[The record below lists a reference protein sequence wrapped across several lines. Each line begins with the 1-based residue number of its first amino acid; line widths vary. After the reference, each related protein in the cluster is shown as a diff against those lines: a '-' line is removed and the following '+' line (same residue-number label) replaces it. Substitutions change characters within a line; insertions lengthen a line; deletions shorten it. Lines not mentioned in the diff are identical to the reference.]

1 MSPIEHPS
9 MRKAKVVSKQP
20 APQQETYVVDDATSE
35 REPPVEILA
44 ESNPV
49 TESEAPVEIEK
60 EEEPDIPARGM
71 LESLIFLG
79 NASKDIEIGG
89 MNFVINTLSHK
100 DNTLLMKNIYNLGEG
115 VDLFTIRTIT
125 LAYALISVNGM
136 KIEDIP
142 LTDAIDVTKINNMF
156 EKKKA
161 IINSMQRSV
170 VEKIHDAYVVLT
182 DEIDESLDG
191 DQIKN

>member
-1 MSPIEHPS
+1 
-9 MRKAKVVSKQP
+9 
-20 APQQETYVVDDATSE
+20 
-35 REPPVEILA
+35 
-44 ESNPV
+44 
-49 TESEAPVEIEK
+49 
-60 EEEPDIPARGM
+60 
-71 LESLIFLG
+71 
-79 NASKDIEIGG
+79 
-89 MNFVINTLSHK
+89 
-100 DNTLLMKNIYNLGEG
+100 MKNIYNLGEG